1 MEILLLIAIIVN
13 LSSRINVVARELRL
27 RLRPLVDAV
36 RPTREFSDR
45 NLSFVKGKLI

>member
-1 MEILLLIAIIVN
+1 MLEILLLISIIVN
-13 LSSRINVVARELRL
+13 LSLGFIVVARELRL

-45 NLSFVKGKLI
+45 NLSFVER